1 MFTTIEKNQ
10 IISEEQ
16 YLINEAKANFKSEY
30 HNGEVIMMAG
40 ATLNHNRIVSNLI
53 GELYNCLKNKKCE
66 VLPSD
71 MLLKLPACKKYVYP
85 DITIVCDEIMLDENK
100 KQGLDVLLNPSIVI
114 EVLSESTKLFDK
126 TEKLNCY
133 CTLQSLQQYIMI
145 DSEKFEI
152 IIYTRTENN
161 DWLMHIVANIN
172 EKIKI
177 GKCEIDSKDIYI
189 KVVYE
194 IEG

>member
-1 MFTTIEKNQ
+1 
-10 IISEEQ
+10 
-16 YLINEAKANFKSEY
+16 
-30 HNGEVIMMAG
+30 
-40 ATLNHNRIVSNLI
+40 
-53 GELYNCLKNKKCE
+53 
-66 VLPSD
+66 

-85 DITIVCDEIMLDENK
+85 DITIVCDEILLDENK
-100 KQGLDVLLNPSIVI
+100 KQGLDVLLNLSIII

-133 CTLQSLQQYIMI
+133 CMLQSLQQYIMI

-161 DWLMHIVANIN
+161 DWLIHIVANIN

-177 GKCEIDSKDIYI
+177 GEYEIDSKDIYN
-189 KVVYE
+189 KVGYE
-194 IEG
+194 IER

>member
-1 MFTTIEKNQ
+1 MFEIL
-10 IISEEQ
+10 IIA
-16 YLINEAKANFKSEY
+16 L
-30 HNGEVIMMAG
+30 G
-40 ATLNHNRIVSNLI
+40 
-53 GELYNCLKNKKCE
+53 NCLKNKKCE
-66 VLPSD
+66 ALPSD

-85 DITIVCDEIMLDENK
+85 DITIVCDEILLDENK
-100 KQGLDVLLNPSIVI
+100 KQGLDVLLNLSIII

-133 CTLQSLQQYIMI
+133 CMLQSLQQYIMI

-161 DWLMHIVANIN
+161 DWLIHIVANIN

-177 GKCEIDSKDIYI
+177 GEYEIDSKDIYN
-189 KVVYE
+189 KVGYE
-194 IEG
+194 IER

>member
-1 MFTTIEKNQ
+1 
-10 IISEEQ
+10 
-16 YLINEAKANFKSEY
+16 
-30 HNGEVIMMAG
+30 MMAG
-40 ATLNHNRIVSNLI
+40 AIVRNLI
-53 GELYNCLKNKKCE
+53 IELGNCLKNKKCE

-71 MLLKLPACKKYVYP
+71 MLLKLPTCKKYVYP

-126 TEKLNCY
+126 TEKLSCY
-133 CTLQSLQQYIMI
+133 CMLQSLQQYIMI

-161 DWLMHIVANIN
+161 DWLMHIVTNIN

-177 GKCEIDSKDIYI
+177 GECEIDSKDIYI
-189 KVVYE
+189 KVGYE